1 VQFQITVSITS
12 VVLTMVS
19 AIASSTETSVLTA
32 VQLMWINLFQDTM
45 AALALA
51 TDPPAPTILDK
62 KPDPRSAALI
72 TIPMWK
78 MIFGQSAYQL
88 AVTLILHF
96 GGATI
101 LNYHTDRELAQ
112 LQTIVFN
119 TYVWMN
125 IFNMY
130 KYVCSIPLP
139 SNIQWRMASS
149 HLTSI
154 LIFNSNR
161 RIDNKFNILEGLHRN
176 WLFIAITTI
185 MIGVQVL
192 IIFIGGETFSVTRLT
207 GAQWAISVVL
217 GVLCIP
223 FGFFM
228 SFISDESL
236 AKWFRPVER
245 AIEALVSRV
254 RRRPSAIVV

>member
-1 VQFQITVSITS
+1 MQFQITVSITS
-12 VVLTMVS
+12 VILTMVS

-51 TDPPAPTILDK
+51 TDPPSPTILDK
-62 KPDPRSAALI
+62 KPDPRSAPLI
-72 TIPMWK
+72 TISMWK

-88 AVTLILHF
+88 VVTLVLHF
-96 GGATI
+96 GGTTI
-101 LNYHTDRELAQ
+101 LNCHTDHELAQ

-119 TYVWMN
+119 AYVWMN

-130 KYVCSIPLP
+130 KYIYPIPLP
-139 SNIQWRMASS
+139 NKIRWRMASS

-176 WLFIAITTI
+176 WLFITITTI

-207 GAQWAISVVL
+207 GVQWAISVVL

-223 FGFFM
+223 FGFLM
-228 SFISDESL
+228 RLIPDEFL
-236 AKWFRPVER
+236 DRRVR
-245 AIEALVSRV
+245 ALEGPSEALVSRV
-254 RRRPSAIVV
+254 RRRASVVV

>member
-1 VQFQITVSITS
+1 M
-12 VVLTMVS
+12 LTMVS
-19 AIASSTETSVLTA
+19 AIASSTEKSVLTA
-32 VQLMWINLFQDTM
+32 VQLMWINLFQDTL

-62 KPDPRSAALI
+62 KPDPRSAPLI

-78 MIFGQSAYQL
+78 MIFGQSAYQV
-88 AVTLILHF
+88 AITLILHF

-101 LNYHTDRELAQ
+101 LNYHTDHELAQ

-119 TYVWMN
+119 AYVWMN

-130 KYVCSIPLP
+130 
-139 SNIQWRMASS
+139 
-149 HLTSI
+149 
-154 LIFNSNR
+154 NSR
-161 RIDNKFNILEGLHRN
+161 RIDNKFDILEGLHRN

-192 IIFIGGETFSVTRLT
+192 LIFVGGETFSVTRLT

-217 GVLCIP
+217 GALCIP
-223 FGFFM
+223 FGFLM
-228 SFISDESL
+228 HLIPDEL
-236 AKWFRPVER
+236 LGKWFQPVDR
-245 AIEALVSRV
+245 AIEALVRRV
-254 RRRPSAIVV
+254 RRSPSVIVM

>member
-1 VQFQITVSITS
+1 
-12 VVLTMVS
+12 MVS

-32 VQLMWINLFQDTM
+32 VQLMWINIFQDTM

-51 TDPPAPTILDK
+51 TDPPSPTILDK
-62 KPDPRSAALI
+62 KPDPRSAPLI

-78 MIFGQSAYQL
+78 MVFGQSAYQL

-96 GGATI
+96 GGVKI
-101 LNYHTDRELAQ
+101 LNYHTDHQLAQ

-119 TYVWMN
+119 AYVWMN

-130 KYVCSIPLP
+130 KYVYSIPLP
-139 SNIQWRMASS
+139 SKMRWQMASS
-149 HLTSI
+149 HLNTF

-176 WLFIAITTI
+176 WLFITITTI

-192 IIFIGGETFSVTRLT
+192 IIFVGGVTFSVTRLT
-207 GAQWAISVVL
+207 GPQWAISVVL

-228 SFISDESL
+228 RLISDEL
-236 AKWFRPVER
+236 LVKWFQPFER

-254 RRRPSAIVV
+254 RRRATVIVS